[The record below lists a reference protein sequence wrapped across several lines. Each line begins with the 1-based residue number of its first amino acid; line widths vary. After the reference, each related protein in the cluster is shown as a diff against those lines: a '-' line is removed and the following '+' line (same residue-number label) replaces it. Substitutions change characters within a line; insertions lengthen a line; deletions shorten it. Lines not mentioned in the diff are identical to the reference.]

1 MIALKKS
8 AKSADF
14 FIVFRLTNILLIYA
28 SLCGLPHLLLCHLLC
43 HFFIKLYQFAIIYDN
58 FLLYAFLSMPH
69 KYWIFR
75 LFLHQNRHA
84 TIKSINS
91 CLYCSMY
98 SYPPYLNRFPGF
110 FFFSS
115 VFFLAS
121 FFRLQKAKR
130 TFTSRFRHLLK
141 TMHRYKLVY
150 YVNVNFSTDK
160 TEFYRV
166 FFHLFIRV
174 FHILFPYL

>member
-75 LFLHQNRHA
+75 LFLH
-84 TIKSINS
+84 
-91 CLYCSMY
+91 
-98 SYPPYLNRFPGF
+98 
-110 FFFSS
+110 
-115 VFFLAS
+115 
-121 FFRLQKAKR
+121 
-130 TFTSRFRHLLK
+130 
-141 TMHRYKLVY
+141 
-150 YVNVNFSTDK
+150 
-160 TEFYRV
+160 
-166 FFHLFIRV
+166 
-174 FHILFPYL
+174 